1 MLTRDMDEETQE
13 NLGLIGIERMPL
25 RYESMESP
33 THNHASQRRHN

>member
-1 MLTRDMDEETQE
+1 MDEETLDQ

-33 THNHASQRRHN
+33 THNHASC